1 MKAEDI
7 TQTCGTEKRTLLP
20 IKKDNNQGL
29 HSRVKKMLLSEKIF
43 ESVLTS
49 LLSNRS
55 GHGAISSSLSLRN
68 RTYTPVLLFLFLVLP
83 CSSTVVTIT
92 GDVTKPSSIIPNAF
106 STITVW
112 DPQGLSSP
120 PPPNLSSNYPY
131 LTHVEL
137 FTATGGCYLG
147 FNGCTSDRDLFN
159 NPSIGMASGVNASR
173 LFTPL
178 RNILNAGLT
187 PHIVTGNVP
196 IALSGVNARLGG
208 FGFNS
213 APPANF
219 SEYSDY
225 LEAVSSQLADEF
237 SLQVVKT
244 WRWGVFTE
252 FNNQDWLNGS
262 SLVFQDLY
270 DYSVCGLERGLG
282 GAANVDVGVHACQ
295 QCGGASDW
303 NVNLFLNHASTG
315 VSACTGLPVHLN
327 WTGNSFY
334 EHSPGDTGDLSWFIP
349 QGLSV
354 LNEARTLG
362 LPTLRFGIDEGRL
375 LWGPEGPAF
384 ALTTRAVGDSYQG
397 SWDALLFKLLTNTGV
412 PDAYYARWGIN
423 SGNDGLFS
431 QGSGVIDNVASNL
444 AKLAFMM
451 NGSSF
456 IPTTNVSQLESN
468 TGRMSTSP
476 PSIVDAVVGVSKSE
490 GVLRVLVFHHYPTL
504 NVSEVSTMTASVVLC
519 GINSNVPLGPVSGS
533 TVTRIDDEHAQ
544 FWPAWR
550 EDVIKANISRAG
562 GDYNSGWSE
571 FSDQMP
577 LASERAI
584 KLLSDNSPRY
594 MQLAELN
601 KESFG
606 EVVVGADYCLRFMI
620 DLVPHGV
627 ALVEVSGVV

>member
-1 MKAEDI
+1 VLNHNLKKLTEQNREML
-7 TQTCGTEKRTLLP
+7 TEKQRR
-20 IKKDNNQGL
+20 KENE
-29 HSRVKKMLLSEKIF
+29 RRF
-43 ESVLTS
+43 EMKGGS
-49 LLSNRS
+49 LLGVGIERRYEKK
-55 GHGAISSSLSLRN
+55 GG
-68 RTYTPVLLFLFLVLP
+68 TFTPVVLFFLFVLLP
-83 CSSTVVTIT
+83 CSSTFSVVSIS
-92 GDVTKPSSIIPNAF
+92 GDVTKPSWTIPNAF

-120 PPPNLSSNYPY
+120 PPPNLSSTYPY

-147 FNGCTSDRDLFN
+147 FNGCSSDRDLFN

-208 FGFNS
+208 FGFNN
-213 APPANF
+213 APPANL

-225 LEAVSSQLADEF
+225 LEAVSSQLVEEF
-237 SLQVVKT
+237 SLQVVKN
-244 WRWGVFTE
+244 WRFGVFTE
-252 FNNQDWLNGS
+252 YNNQDWLNGS
-262 SLVFQDLY
+262 SLVFQDVY
-270 DYSVCGLERGLG
+270 DFSVCGLERGLG

-295 QCGGASDW
+295 QCGGSSDW

-334 EHSPGDTGDLSWFIP
+334 EHSPGDPGDLSWFIP

-354 LNEARTLG
+354 LNVARTLG

-375 LWGPEGPAF
+375 LWGPEGPSF

-397 SWDALLFKLLTNTGV
+397 SWDALLFKLLTITGV
-412 PDAYYARWGIN
+412 PEAYYARWGVN
-423 SGNDGLFS
+423 CGDGLFS
-431 QGSGVIDNVASNL
+431 QGSGVIDNAASNL

-456 IPTTNVSQLESN
+456 IPTTNASQLESN
-468 TGRMSTSP
+468 TGGMSTGSA
-476 PSIVDAVVGVSKSE
+476 SIVDAVVGVSKSE
-490 GVLRVLVFHHYPTL
+490 GVLRVLVFHHFPTL
-504 NVSEVSTMTASVVLC
+504 NVSGVSPMTASVVLC

-533 TVTRIDDEHAQ
+533 TVTRLDDEHAQ

-571 FSDQMP
+571 YSDNVP

-594 MQLAELN
+594 MQMAVLN
-601 KESFG
+601 KESFN
-606 EVVVGADYCLRFMI
+606 EVVVGADKCLRFVI

-627 ALVEVSGVV
+627 ALVEVPGVV